1 MVGCGD
7 EVEQKIKVMKY
18 HLKLGGIS

>member
-7 EVEQKIKVMKY
+7 EVEIHQKLTAFYNRVE
-18 HLKLGGIS
+18 